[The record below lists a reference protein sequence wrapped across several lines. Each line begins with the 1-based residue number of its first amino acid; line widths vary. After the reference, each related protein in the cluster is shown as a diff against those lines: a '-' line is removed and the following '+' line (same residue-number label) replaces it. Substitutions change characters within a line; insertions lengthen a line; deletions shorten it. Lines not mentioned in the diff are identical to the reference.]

1 MDGQPVA
8 IKVQRPGAEETIA
21 LDLYILRSYAPH
33 LSPHLSPPTPP
44 SHLTHP
50 PSFLPSAHRYSMT
63 LTRITKLLGRDID
76 LVSVIDDF
84 GHLLYSEIDYSLEAD
99 NARRFT
105 SLYGSLPNV
114 SAPQIYPDLSS
125 RRVLTMEWIDGVRL
139 TDREGLQ
146 SYGLDPSA
154 LVDTLVQCSLRQML
168 ANGFFHADPH
178 AGNLL
183 VKENGELVYIDFG
196 MMSYLADTQVRTHTL
211 LSGTHTIPHP
221 LFPHTLSPLVASVP
235 AALRHHRGRDT
246 HGRPRLRRLS
256 KALSR
261 VRLHTCRRGHHA
273 CSTSPQ

>member
-1 MDGQPVA
+1 
-8 IKVQRPGAEETIA
+8 
-21 LDLYILRSYAPH
+21 
-33 LSPHLSPPTPP
+33 
-44 SHLTHP
+44 
-50 PSFLPSAHRYSMT
+50 MT

-114 SAPQIYPDLSS
+114 SAPQIYLDLST

-139 TDREGLQ
+139 TDRDGLQ

-196 MMSYLADTQVRTHTL
+196 MMSYLADTQVRTHPPLRHTR
-211 LSGTHTIPHP
+211 TIPHP
-221 LFPHTLSPLVASVP
+221 LFPH
-235 AALRHHRGRDT
+235 ALTSCCVG
-246 HGRPRLRRLS
+246 
-256 KALSR
+256 
-261 VRLHTCRRGHHA
+261 A
-273 CSTSPQ
+273 CSATPS